1 MAHFSPAPLQVATEG
16 RTMGFFGLFGGF
28 NPSKCKTALRLCIGR
43 IKLLKNKKGLAARA
57 LRKEIADLLGA
68 DKTESARVRIEGV
81 MREEANLEAF
91 DILDLFCELLVVR
104 LRLIE
109 QEKDLPDDLKE
120 AVATCIYAA
129 KRMGELPELGQIKSQ
144 FAAKYGREY
153 AQACEADGT
162 AAACGVNRTAIQ
174 KLSVAPPTN
183 EEKLAKLRAIAEEHR
198 VPFDEEE
205 ATKSLAQATK
215 SPNNR
220 GNVSGESAESVAGY
234 ADVQQAA
241 AAAAQAAGQAQ
252 QAAAAAAALA
262 VAHGGAAPAPRAASA
277 PGSGIIT
284 SNAPLPPPGFLVNS
298 LSGNKGGD
306 GGGMDKGRSLSEV
319 VAGTPVAK
327 KDGDGGDSPGDCGV
341 DDDYVADL
349 TPPSAAAP
357 PAKPPVVDPSKPSP
371 PPGIAGTPE
380 REEPKGRKESDE
392 EKKPEFGPA
401 PPPKPGDPLG
411 EPDTSKVDPNRPET
425 HFRDLTERFNALK
438 RNKD

>member
-1 MAHFSPAPLQVATEG
+1 M
-16 RTMGFFGLFGGF
+16 
-28 NPSKCKTALRLCIGR
+28 
-43 IKLLKNKKGLAARA
+43 
-57 LRKEIADLLGA
+57 
-68 DKTESARVRIEGV
+68 
-81 MREEANLEAF
+81 
-91 DILDLFCELLVVR
+91 
-104 LRLIE
+104 
-109 QEKDLPDDLKE
+109 
-120 AVATCIYAA
+120 
-129 KRMGELPELGQIKSQ
+129 
-144 FAAKYGREY
+144 
-153 AQACEADGT
+153 
-162 AAACGVNRTAIQ
+162 
-174 KLSVAPPTN
+174 
-183 EEKLAKLRAIAEEHR
+183 
-198 VPFDEEE
+198 
-205 ATKSLAQATK
+205 
-215 SPNNR
+215 
-220 GNVSGESAESVAGY
+220 
-234 ADVQQAA
+234 
-241 AAAAQAAGQAQ
+241 
-252 QAAAAAAALA
+252 
-262 VAHGGAAPAPRAASA
+262 
-277 PGSGIIT
+277 
-284 SNAPLPPPGFLVNS
+284 NS

-357 PAKPPVVDPSKPSP
+357 PAKPPPVVDPSKPSP

>member
-1 MAHFSPAPLQVATEG
+1 
-16 RTMGFFGLFGGF
+16 MGFFGLFGGF

-43 IKLLKNKKGLAARA
+43 IKLLKNKKGLAVRA

-205 ATKSLAQATK
+205 ATKSLAQLL
-215 SPNNR
+215 
-220 GNVSGESAESVAGY
+220 
-234 ADVQQAA
+234 DCF
-241 AAAAQAAGQAQ
+241 
-252 QAAAAAAALA
+252 
-262 VAHGGAAPAPRAASA
+262 
-277 PGSGIIT
+277 
-284 SNAPLPPPGFLVNS
+284 LPPLICC
-298 LSGNKGGD
+298 
-306 GGGMDKGRSLSEV
+306 M
-319 VAGTPVAK
+319 
-327 KDGDGGDSPGDCGV
+327 
-341 DDDYVADL
+341 
-349 TPPSAAAP
+349 
-357 PAKPPVVDPSKPSP
+357 
-371 PPGIAGTPE
+371 
-380 REEPKGRKESDE
+380 
-392 EKKPEFGPA
+392 
-401 PPPKPGDPLG
+401 PLARL
-411 EPDTSKVDPNRPET
+411 P
-425 HFRDLTERFNALK
+425 
-438 RNKD
+438 

>member
-1 MAHFSPAPLQVATEG
+1 M
-16 RTMGFFGLFGGF
+16 FGGGF
-28 NPSKCKTALRLCIGR
+28 NPAKCKTALRLCIGR
-43 IKLLKNKKGLAARA
+43 IKLLKNKKGLAVRA
-57 LRKEIADLLGA
+57 LRKEIADLIRA
-68 DKTESARVRIEGV
+68 NKTDSARVRIEGV

-129 KRMGELPELGQIKSQ
+129 KRMGELPELTQIKAQ

-153 AQACEADGT
+153 AHACEADGT

-174 KLSVAPPTN
+174 KLSVRPPTN
-183 EEKLAKLRAIAEEHR
+183 EDKLEKLRAIAAEHA

-205 ATKSLAQATK
+205 TSAALARAHTP
-215 SPNNR
+215 SRVNR
-220 GNVSGESAESVAGY
+220 DNADPEGGGVAGY
-234 ADVQQAA
+234 ADVQHAA

-252 QAAAAAAALA
+252 HAAAAAAALA
-262 VAHGGAAPAPRAASA
+262 VAHGSKLHGSAPASNAPAPAGAKPPA
-277 PGSGIIT
+277 II

-298 LSGNKGGD
+298 LSGKSVHTG

-319 VAGTPVAK
+319 IAGTPS
-327 KDGDGGDSPGDCGV
+327 KDKDDGTESGDTAVHP

-357 PAKPPVVDPSKPSP
+357 PAKPPPVTDPTKPSP
-371 PPGIAGTPE
+371 PPGIAGTP
-380 REEPKGRKESDE
+380 GRDAPGGEKESESAAFDSAFGG
-392 EKKPEFGPA
+392 EKKPEFGPV

-411 EPDTSKVDPNRPET
+411 EPDMSQVDPNKVET
-425 HFRDLTERFNALK
+425 HFRDLTARFNALK
-438 RNKD
+438 KPKD

>member
-1 MAHFSPAPLQVATEG
+1 
-16 RTMGFFGLFGGF
+16 MGFFGLFGGF

-215 SPNNR
+215 SPNDR
-220 GNVSGESAESVAGY
+220 GNVSGESAEPPLCEPRSRIAAMADRSYEWPSEATTGSRPLVWLAMSAARSSV
-234 ADVQQAA
+234 
-241 AAAAQAAGQAQ
+241 
-252 QAAAAAAALA
+252 
-262 VAHGGAAPAPRAASA
+262 
-277 PGSGIIT
+277 
-284 SNAPLPPPGFLVNS
+284 NELPPITEIPFPKLPCA
-298 LSGNKGGD
+298 SGWLWV
-306 GGGMDKGRSLSEV
+306 RS
-319 VAGTPVAK
+319 TPVA
-327 KDGDGGDSPGDCGV
+327 
-341 DDDYVADL
+341 L
-349 TPPSAAAP
+349 TSA
-357 PAKPPVVDPSKPSP
+357 PVKRSNP
-371 PPGIAGTPE
+371 PP
-380 REEPKGRKESDE
+380 
-392 EKKPEFGPA
+392 
-401 PPPKPGDPLG
+401 
-411 EPDTSKVDPNRPET
+411 
-425 HFRDLTERFNALK
+425 
-438 RNKD
+438 

>member
-1 MAHFSPAPLQVATEG
+1 
-16 RTMGFFGLFGGF
+16 MGFFGLFGGF

-215 SPNNR
+215 SPNDR
-220 GNVSGESAESVAGY
+220 GNVSGESADSVAGY

-252 QAAAAAAALA
+252 AAAAAAAAALA
-262 VAHGGAAPAPRAASA
+262 VAHGGATPAPRAPSA

-298 LSGNKGGD
+298 LSGKKGGD
-306 GGGMDKGRSLSEV
+306 GAGMDKGRSLSEV

-357 PAKPPVVDPSKPSP
+357 PAKSPPVVDPSKPSP

-380 REEPKGRKESDE
+380 REEPKDSSKGRKESDE
-392 EKKPEFGPA
+392 KKKPEFGPA

>member
-1 MAHFSPAPLQVATEG
+1 
-16 RTMGFFGLFGGF
+16 MGFFGLFGGF

-43 IKLLKNKKGLAARA
+43 IKLLKNKKGLAVRA

-205 ATKSLAQATK
+205 ATKSLAQAIK
-215 SPNNR
+215 IPAQVHAPNR
-220 GNVSGESAESVAGY
+220 GNGGGESAGVAGY

-262 VAHGGAAPAPRAASA
+262 VAHGGAAPAPRAPSA

-298 LSGNKGGD
+298 LSGKKGGD
-306 GGGMDKGRSLSEV
+306 GAGMDKGRSLSEV

-327 KDGDGGDSPGDCGV
+327 KGDGDGGDEGDCGV

-357 PAKPPVVDPSKPSP
+357 PAKPPPVVDPSKPSP

-380 REEPKGRKESDE
+380 REEPKDSSKGRKESDE
-392 EKKPEFGPA
+392 KKKPEFGPA

>member
-1 MAHFSPAPLQVATEG
+1 
-16 RTMGFFGLFGGF
+16 MGFFGLFGGF

-43 IKLLKNKKGLAARA
+43 IKLLKNKKGLAVRA

-215 SPNNR
+215 IPAQVHAPNR
-220 GNVSGESAESVAGY
+220 GDGGGESAGVAGY

-357 PAKPPVVDPSKPSP
+357 PAKPPPVVDPSKPSP

-380 REEPKGRKESDE
+380 REEPKDSSKGRKESDE
-392 EKKPEFGPA
+392 KKKPEFGPA

>member
-1 MAHFSPAPLQVATEG
+1 
-16 RTMGFFGLFGGF
+16 MGFFGLFGGF

-43 IKLLKNKKGLAARA
+43 IKLLKNKKGLAVRA

-215 SPNNR
+215 IPAQVHAPNR
-220 GNVSGESAESVAGY
+220 GDGGGESAGVAGY

-252 QAAAAAAALA
+252 AAAAAAAALA
-262 VAHGGAAPAPRAASA
+262 VAHGGAAPAPRAPSA

-298 LSGNKGGD
+298 LSGKKGGD
-306 GGGMDKGRSLSEV
+306 GAGMDKGRSLSEV

-327 KDGDGGDSPGDCGV
+327 KGDGDGGDEGDCGV

-357 PAKPPVVDPSKPSP
+357 PAKPPPVVDPSKPSP

-392 EKKPEFGPA
+392 KKKPEFGPA

>member
-1 MAHFSPAPLQVATEG
+1 
-16 RTMGFFGLFGGF
+16 MGFFGLFGGF

-215 SPNNR
+215 IPAQVHAPNR
-220 GNVSGESAESVAGY
+220 GNGGGESAGVAGY

>member
-1 MAHFSPAPLQVATEG
+1 
-16 RTMGFFGLFGGF
+16 MGFFGLFGGF

-43 IKLLKNKKGLAARA
+43 IKLLKNKTGLAARA

-205 ATKSLAQATK
+205 ATKSLARATK
-215 SPNNR
+215 RPHDR

-262 VAHGGAAPAPRAASA
+262 VLTAERLPRRGPPPRPV
-277 PGSGIIT
+277 PGSSPAT
-284 SNAPLPPPGFLVNS
+284 RRSLPPGFS
-298 LSGNKGGD
+298 
-306 GGGMDKGRSLSEV
+306 
-319 VAGTPVAK
+319 
-327 KDGDGGDSPGDCGV
+327 
-341 DDDYVADL
+341 
-349 TPPSAAAP
+349 
-357 PAKPPVVDPSKPSP
+357 
-371 PPGIAGTPE
+371 
-380 REEPKGRKESDE
+380 
-392 EKKPEFGPA
+392 
-401 PPPKPGDPLG
+401 
-411 EPDTSKVDPNRPET
+411 
-425 HFRDLTERFNALK
+425 
-438 RNKD
+438 

>member
-1 MAHFSPAPLQVATEG
+1 
-16 RTMGFFGLFGGF
+16 MGFFGLFGGGF

-43 IKLLKNKKGLAARA
+43 IKLLKNKKGLAVRA

-215 SPNNR
+215 SPAQVHAAGDG
-220 GNVSGESAESVAGY
+220 GNGSGESTGVAGY

-262 VAHGGAAPAPRAASA
+262 AAHGGVKPSA

-298 LSGNKGGD
+298 LSGKKAGD
-306 GGGMDKGRSLSEV
+306 GAGMDKGRSLSEV

-327 KDGDGGDSPGDCGV
+327 KDGDTAGGDEGEHEV

-357 PAKPPVVDPSKPSP
+357 PAKPPPVVDPSKPSP
-371 PPGIAGTPE
+371 PPGIAGAPE
-380 REEPKGRKESDE
+380 REGPLKGRMESDE
-392 EKKPEFGPA
+392 KKKPEFGPA

-438 RNKD
+438 RNKG

>member
-1 MAHFSPAPLQVATEG
+1 M
-16 RTMGFFGLFGGF
+16 
-28 NPSKCKTALRLCIGR
+28 
-43 IKLLKNKKGLAARA
+43 
-57 LRKEIADLLGA
+57 
-68 DKTESARVRIEGV
+68 
-81 MREEANLEAF
+81 
-91 DILDLFCELLVVR
+91 VR

-174 KLSVAPPTN
+174 KLSAPFPTN

-215 SPNNR
+215 RPTT
-220 GNVSGESAESVAGY
+220 GATSAARARTLSRAH

-284 SNAPLPPPGFLVNS
+284 SNAPLPPPGFS
-298 LSGNKGGD
+298 
-306 GGGMDKGRSLSEV
+306 
-319 VAGTPVAK
+319 
-327 KDGDGGDSPGDCGV
+327 
-341 DDDYVADL
+341 
-349 TPPSAAAP
+349 
-357 PAKPPVVDPSKPSP
+357 
-371 PPGIAGTPE
+371 
-380 REEPKGRKESDE
+380 
-392 EKKPEFGPA
+392 
-401 PPPKPGDPLG
+401 
-411 EPDTSKVDPNRPET
+411 
-425 HFRDLTERFNALK
+425 
-438 RNKD
+438 